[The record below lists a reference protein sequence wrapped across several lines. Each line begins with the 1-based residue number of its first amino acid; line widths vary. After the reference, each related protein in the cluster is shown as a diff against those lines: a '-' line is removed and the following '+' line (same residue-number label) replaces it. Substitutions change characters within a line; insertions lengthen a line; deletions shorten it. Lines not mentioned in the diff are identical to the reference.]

1 MVTSNPRHTGRSNLT
16 DPQKQEGQKFNHE
29 NNLPSSLS
37 PQWLCCNSCTWVYD
51 VRLQIADTSEPKGA
65 QQAKQGIYLSGHKST
80 TTHSVEQNGH
90 NIYVIIQ
97 TICPFGYHL
106 DGLVTTHALG
116 HIMLSYSYINFHPL
130 KYILEHA

>member
-1 MVTSNPRHTGRSNLT
+1 MKTICPPRYHHNGFVATHALGYMMY
-16 DPQKQEGQKFNHE
+16 G
-29 NNLPSSLS
+29 
-37 PQWLCCNSCTWVYD
+37 Y
-51 VRLQIADTSEPKGA
+51 RLLIPVNQRVLNKLNKEYIV
-65 QQAKQGIYLSGHKST
+65 SGHKST

-106 DGLVTTHALG
+106 DGLATTHALG